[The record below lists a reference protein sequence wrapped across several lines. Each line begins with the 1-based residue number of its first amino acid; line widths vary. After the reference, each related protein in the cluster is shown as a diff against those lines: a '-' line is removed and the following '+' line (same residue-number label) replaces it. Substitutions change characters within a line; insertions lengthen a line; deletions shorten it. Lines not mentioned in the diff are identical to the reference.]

1 MSADPARTF
10 IRTRFAVK
18 RKLPM
23 RHGRN
28 QESGFSLL
36 EAVIVVGLMMVMLS
50 FAIFKST
57 NMMPNYKAD
66 TAQDVVVSALR
77 KARQTGITQRRDVQ
91 VWIDQAFSGTDQ
103 TQHINYLVVAIG
115 GDPPQQLVSV
125 SLPPGAQIVLEPGV
139 PDTPMAFG
147 NNAAVYIGNVGGGP
161 PIMKFRS
168 TGAFTDPNYAPLN
181 GTIFVGVPNQAFTA
195 RAITIMGGTGR
206 VRPYTWTGAAWIE

>member
-1 MSADPARTF
+1 
-10 IRTRFAVK
+10 
-18 RKLPM
+18 M
-23 RHGRN
+23 RRSKN

-66 TAQDVVVSALR
+66 TSQDVIVSTLR
-77 KARQTGITQRRDVQ
+77 QARQTGITQRRDVQ
-91 VWIDQAFSGTDQ
+91 VWIDQAFTGTDNS
-103 TQHINYLVVAIG
+103 QHINYQVVAIG
-115 GDPPQQLVSV
+115 GDPAQQVVSV
-125 SLPPGAQIVLEPGV
+125 ALPPGAPMVLEPGV
-139 PDTPMAFG
+139 SDTPMGFG
-147 NNAAVYIGNVGGGP
+147 NNAPVYIGNVGGGP

-206 VRPYTWTGAAWIE
+206 VRAYTWTGTAWIE